1 MKRFMIRIITI
12 ILIISI
18 AFTFDGC
25 ITTPM
30 KTLSDDLPELE
41 RINAVILLNGNR
53 IDFNEQGGFYNKDKK
68 LIIGYDLTNKKVSL
82 ETKDILYA
90 YVQKIDGV
98 KLIVVSTVTIST
110 ASFIA
115 LLVILATK
123 QSCPF
128 IYSFDGTNY
137 VFDAEPLG
145 GAICKPLQ
153 RTDRTKLEHLK
164 IIDNTYKLKVSNE
177 VNEIQYIDK
186 FNLEYIDHLAGT
198 NIIQDKENYYAVSD
212 IVKPFSASNEKAEN
226 LLNFFK
232 ENDDI
237 FWQTKLPEDELQE
250 FDNLWNT
257 IRLKYV
263 KPKNS
268 KNIKLVFKGGTS
280 LWGSQMLR
288 NYAELYGNKVE
299 NWYNSLYSTSAYN
312 DFMQYAKHDNI
323 YFLPVLVKDGVGWR
337 ECAIL
342 PFGGP
347 FIYETQ
353 LLNIDLSNHK
363 EDTLELI
370 IKPPKSFWAIDFIG
384 LTNAYSVVSS
394 TPLNAITAFDDKSN
408 NVSYLEKITKSDSS
422 YLVLPEVGDGIDLT
436 FVAPKV
442 KNGYSRTIFAV
453 TDGYYEMKLD
463 TTQLA
468 QEEQLKKISNEPGEI
483 IRFALK
489 YFKEKFNE

>member
-1 MKRFMIRIITI
+1 MVRIITI
-12 ILIISI
+12 FFIILI
-18 AFTFDGC
+18 AFTFNGC
-25 ITTPM
+25 VTTPM
-30 KTLSDDLPELE
+30 KTLSDELPELE
-41 RINAVILLNGNR
+41 RINSVILLNGNR

-68 LIIGYDLTNKKVSL
+68 LIIGYDLTNKKVSI
-82 ETKDILYA
+82 ETKEILYA

-98 KLIVVSTVTIST
+98 KLIIVSTVTISA

-115 LLVILATK
+115 VLYILATK

-198 NIIQDKENYYAVSD
+198 EIIPDKENYYAVSD
-212 IVKPFSASNEKAEN
+212 IVKPISAINEKNEN

-232 ENDDI
+232 DNDDI
-237 FWQTKLPEDELQE
+237 FWQTKLPEDENLDL
-250 FDNLWNT
+250 DNLWNT
-257 IRLKYV
+257 IRLKYA

-268 KNIKLVFKGGTS
+268 KNLKLVFKGGTS

-299 NWYNSLYSTSAYN
+299 NWYNSLNSTSAYN
-312 DFMQYAKHDNI
+312 DFMEYAKHDNI
-323 YFLPVLVKDGVGWR
+323 YFLPVLVKDGVEYR

-353 LLNIDLSNHK
+353 LLNLDLSNHN

-384 LTNAYSVVSS
+384 LTNAYSIVSS
-394 TPLNAITAFDDKSN
+394 APLEATTAIDDKSN
-408 NVSYLEKITKSDSS
+408 IVSYLEKITNSDSS
-422 YLVLPEVGDGIDLT
+422 YLVLPEVGDGVDLIFT
-436 FVAPKV
+436 APKL
-442 KNGYSRTIFAV
+442 KNGSSRTVFAV

-463 TTQLA
+463 TTKLA
-468 QEEQLKKISNEPGEI
+468 QEEQLKKISKEPGEI

-489 YFKEKFNE
+489 YFKEKYKE